1 VPVTG
6 QRAGS
11 IVVIAF
17 GSLVTGVGIVTGIAC
32 LSVPGS
38 DGRAGDC
45 AGSAVIAA
53 VGVLFLVVGIVAFVA
68 RPGPSRGPAAGAAS
82 PPRGIRPVV
91 VERTVVEE
99 TVKVRCRYCNA
110 LNPETATKCATC
122 GAPL

>member
-1 VPVTG
+1 MPVTG

-17 GSLVTGVGIVTGIAC
+17 GSLVTGLGVVTGVAC
-32 LSVPGS
+32 LSVPAG
-38 DGRAGDC
+38 DGRTGDC

-53 VGVLFLVVGIVAFVA
+53 VGVLFLVVGIVAFVT
-68 RPGPSRGPAAGAAS
+68 RPGPNRRPASGAVG
-82 PPRGIRPVV
+82 PPRAIRPVV

-99 TVKVRCRYCNA
+99 TVEVRCRYCNA

>member
-1 VPVTG
+1 MPG

-11 IVVIAF
+11 IVVMAF
-17 GSLVTGVGIVTGIAC
+17 GGLVTGLGVVTGVAC
-32 LSVPGS
+32 LSVPAS

-53 VGVLFLVVGIVAFVA
+53 VGILFLVVGVVAFFA
-68 RPGPSRGPAAGAAS
+68 RPGSSRGPAAGAAG
-82 PPRGIRPVV
+82 PPRAIRPVV

-99 TVKVRCRYCNA
+99 TVEVRCRYCNA